1 MEGDILGTSW
11 FLLVNIKILYSTQF
25 GFQKGP
31 FTEHKIAQLADE
43 IHELFENSNYMLG
56 VFIDLSKVFDHP
68 ILLKKLENYE
78 ITGRNLALVQKLLDK

>member
-1 MEGDILGTSW
+1 MEGDTLGTSW
-11 FLLVNIKILYSTQF
+11 LLLVNIKTLYSTQF

-56 VFIDLSKVFDHP
+56 VFIDLSKVFVTIDHA
-68 ILLKKLENYE
+68 LLLTKLESYVFKGTNV
-78 ITGRNLALVQKLLDK
+78 A